1 MIAKNCCI
9 ECSSCCYVTNLLS
22 LNLLRCRHFATSSDR
37 FQQHSLQITSQCNL
51 KRTDFLDVC
60 LDLENGTYCPYRK
73 PNDVLLYINTNSN
86 HPPIIKKQLPC
97 TVARRISELSC
108 SEEMFSKAAP
118 EYNKALHFSGYED
131 NINYINRSTADA
143 HNYKNK
149 NKRRRNITWFNPPF
163 SNNVATNIGKGFSR
177 SLPSI
182 FHLAIAFTK

>member
-1 MIAKNCCI
+1 MITK
-9 ECSSCCYVTNLLS
+9 L
-22 LNLLRCRHFATSSDR
+22 

-73 PNDVLLYINTNSN
+73 PNDVPLYININSN

-131 NINYINRSTADA
+131 NINYIIAQLLMLTTTKTRINEDAISLGSTLPLA
-143 HNYKNK
+143 
-149 NKRRRNITWFNPPF
+149 ITLPPTLVK
-163 SNNVATNIGKGFSR
+163 SFSR